1 VVTVAAVAGVT
12 SVASVSAV
20 IGVIGVVTVFAVAR
34 LTALIA
40 VSAVGRLS
48 PVALVVRGVRLR
60 MLIVR
65 MVLVGHRPL
74 LSPSLEP
81 YTPQGYKDSLPKSLL
96 HHTRTF
102 GTSRWTPVPR

>member
-1 VVTVAAVAGVT
+1 MAAVTGVAGVT
-12 SVASVSAV
+12 SVSAV
-20 IGVIGVVTVFAVAR
+20 
-34 LTALIA
+34 IA

-65 MVLVGHRPL
+65 MVLVSHRPL
-74 LSPSLEP
+74 LSLSLEP
-81 YTPQGYKDSLPKSLL
+81 YTPQGYKDSPVEGFL
-96 HHTRTF
+96 HHTQTF